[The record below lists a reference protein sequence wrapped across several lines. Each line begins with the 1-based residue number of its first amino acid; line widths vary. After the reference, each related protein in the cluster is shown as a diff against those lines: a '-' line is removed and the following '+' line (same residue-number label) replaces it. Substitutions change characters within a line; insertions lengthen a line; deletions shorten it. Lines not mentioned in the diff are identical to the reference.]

1 MNKVW
6 EFAVTPKDA
15 AVIAGCL
22 VLAGVLLSGTG
33 FVTGL
38 IVAPRYM
45 AFQAKAAVTMAQS
58 AKSAPPQPAE
68 APVKPKLAI
77 PAEPAVLAAKNETP
91 ASTAQAPFATGI
103 ESAVVAVSPAAMQ
116 AAPAGAA
123 MPPAA
128 PAPMAAPAPIAAPA
142 PVAAAVPKPAPL
154 PIRLAVQVG
163 SFSIEKNARNI
174 VERLTRLG
182 YPAAAFPTT
191 DAQNRRWSV
200 VQVGPY
206 AAYESASRTVLE
218 LSRNYRLQPV
228 IIPLTIPL
236 AGF

>member
-45 AFQAKAAVTMAQS
+45 AFQAKAAATMARS

-91 ASTAQAPFATGI
+91 ASTEQAPFATGI

-123 MPPAA
+123 APPAA
-128 PAPMAAPAPIAAPA
+128 PAPI
-142 PVAAAVPKPAPL
+142 AAAVPKPAPL

-163 SFSIEKNARNI
+163 SFSIEKNARDI